1 METELDFTAL
11 PEDEIVCP
19 DSRCPT
25 CGEEMQRGTVTVGG
39 YTREVLNCPSHGV
52 VAAYQNR
59 SLVRR
64 LLEQM
69 GNPGDAIFA
78 AAGRRNPSPWAS
90 AKPPDPELVRLI
102 RDVNAG
108 KPESRVRDD
117 Q

>member
-1 METELDFTAL
+1 METELDFTVL

-39 YTREVLNCPSHGV
+39 YTREVLNCPRHGV
-52 VAAYQNR
+52 VAAYQNH

-102 RDVNAG
+102 RDANAS
-108 KPESRVRDD
+108 KPEQWVRDD
-117 Q
+117 R